1 MILILHIVLGQSA
14 SEDKSKI
21 YVTTGTRD
29 FSFANSVYTPSYV
42 GFSIHLLADPHGMIL
57 YQAVSFVPLSGLA
70 CGDGSSISG
79 GDGGGRCYGTRRLT
93 RLSQR
98 LIDTLSSCAAAAA
111 VDRIDLL
118 I

>member
-42 GFSIHLLADPHGMIL
+42 GFSIHLLADPHGMII

-70 CGDGSSISG
+70 GGDGSGISG
-79 GDGGGRCYGTRRLT
+79 GGIGRCYGTRRLT